1 MFSLAHLDRLR
12 RAEIDALAADLP
24 RPGARILEIGAGTG
38 RQAAE
43 LAQAGYAVEAIE
55 IPDSNY
61 AQERLFPLTD
71 YDGRHIPFPDASF
84 DVVFSSNVLEHVP
97 DLPQIHREIRRV
109 LRPDGFCLHVL
120 PTASWRLWTSL
131 SAFPAALQH
140 VGALGRELKPHGAPT
155 AAELRR
161 LARVWRRAAR
171 HLGAPLVQ
179 RRHGE
184 RGSALSELWLFRPRW
199 WRRNFRDNGFEVA
212 SERPMGLFYTGHMV
226 FGARWPLERRARLAR
241 ALGSACHLFRLTVR
255 R

>member
-38 RQAAE
+38 GRPPSSRGPATPSRRSRSRN
-43 LAQAGYAVEAIE
+43 L
-55 IPDSNY
+55 NY

-71 YDGRHIPFPDASF
+71 YDGRQIPFPDASF

-140 VGALGRELKPHGAPT
+140 VGALGRELGPHGAPT

-255 R
+255 S